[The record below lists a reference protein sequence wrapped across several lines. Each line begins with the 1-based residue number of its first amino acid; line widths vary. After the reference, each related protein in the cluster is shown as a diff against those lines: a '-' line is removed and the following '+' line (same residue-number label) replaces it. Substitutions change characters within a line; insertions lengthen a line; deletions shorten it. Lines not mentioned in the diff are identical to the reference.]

1 MTSSSSYSGRRD
13 RRKSTLMEMSA
24 SCLHILAATSS
35 SRTIDHSNAASH
47 DTKKRKRADKD
58 SADQGILHKKPLRR
72 GACEHGRQRSQCKE
86 CGGAGICEH
95 GRVRYQCKECGGAI
109 KKKQ

>member
-1 MTSSSSYSGRRD
+1 
-13 RRKSTLMEMSA
+13 MEMSA

-35 SRTIDHSNAASH
+35 SRTIDHSNAASR

-58 SADQGILHKKPLRR
+58 AADQGILHKKPIRR
-72 GACEHGRQRSQCKE
+72 GACEHGRVRYRCKECGGAGVCEHGRQRYSCKE

-95 GRVRYQCKECGGAI
+95 GRVRSKCKECGGTII
-109 KKKQ
+109 KKK